1 MTITITNTWDYGL
14 WPLER
19 AHLRFEIDQT
29 GRSGEFP
36 PHLQRVWE
44 RYTEFNRQRR
54 EINDH
59 AEYKEAYRASDIVY
73 SHLLR
78 GYIRHLERKLD
89 NECTCRPNDA
99 QACPVCRA
107 RIAAQLGDEIPFSE
121 KG

>member
-1 MTITITNTWDYGL
+1 MTITNTWDYGL

-29 GRSGEFP
+29 GRSGQFP
-36 PHLQRVWE
+36 PHLQRIWE
-44 RYTEFNRQRR
+44 RYTAFNRQRLDAQS
-54 EINDH
+54 DH

-89 NECTCRPNDA
+89 NECTCRPNDT
-99 QACPVCRA
+99 QACRACRA
-107 RIAAQLGDEIPFSE
+107 RIGEQLGNEIPFSE